1 VTLPTNGP
9 SFPELF
15 PELSEYT
22 KSQFVFARSIAAG
35 FGIESSRA
43 TSSLMRAFTF
53 ASPASSRSVPFAVPA
68 AARRRSTTDE
78 RDAAEPS
85 GDASA
90 SDADPRR
97 DGRRG
102 KRPGRL
108 LFAKPTEP
116 TDATGTRSEDVW
128 DAKGDT
134 APAARNERALASIA
148 DECARVEVLARGRL
162 MR

>member
-1 VTLPTNGP
+1 M
-9 SFPELF
+9 S
-15 PELSEYT
+15 
-22 KSQFVFARSIAAG
+22 
-35 FGIESSRA
+35 
-43 TSSLMRAFTF
+43 FTF
-53 ASPASSRSVPFAVPA
+53 ASPEESRSVPFAVPA

-78 RDAAEPS
+78 RDAAEPL

-90 SDADPRR
+90 SDAEASRR

>member
-1 VTLPTNGP
+1 MK
-9 SFPELF
+9 ELIDCVDAMV
-15 PELSEYT
+15 
-22 KSQFVFARSIAAG
+22 KK
-35 FGIESSRA
+35 
-43 TSSLMRAFTF
+43 
-53 ASPASSRSVPFAVPA
+53 
-68 AARRRSTTDE
+68 
-78 RDAAEPS
+78 AAESEKSVAPLLDVLMDRVPPPPGS
-85 GDASA
+85 ADDASA
-90 SDADPRR
+90 SAADPRR